1 MIYTHISQIAWGY
14 LWIYLN
20 IHLGSINILPAFV
33 GYFLLWQAIDA
44 LKDKEQ
50 EMQLLRPL
58 VFILIGWHGMQ
69 WILSWKGFNLGEWST
84 FLSLIIFMIDLY
96 FHFQFLTN
104 LASIAA
110 RYADGDYN
118 EKLLRY
124 RTIITILNTIIAV
137 ITYIRNWMGAY
148 ADVVAAILLI
158 INVIY
163 LISLMSTL
171 FKLRKD
177 IEMRCSL

>member
-1 MIYTHISQIAWGY
+1 
-14 LWIYLN
+14 
-20 IHLGSINILPAFV
+20 
-33 GYFLLWQAIDA
+33 
-44 LKDKEQ
+44 
-50 EMQLLRPL
+50 
-58 VFILIGWHGMQ
+58 MQ

-124 RTIITILNTIIAV
+124 RTIITILNTIITV

-148 ADVVAAILLI
+148 ADVVAAILLV

-177 IEMRCSL
+177 IEMQQ